1 MERDSKGQGG
11 KQPSQRLTADMS
23 WLLLKVLCEDLLE
36 VPSFNDL
43 VCLILMAIVN
53 FVWAIMYFVSL
64 VYFEN
69 IF

>member
-1 MERDSKGQGG
+1 
-11 KQPSQRLTADMS
+11 MS